1 VTKVEKSI
9 RRIGIVGGG
18 QLGRMLALA
27 ARNFAFEVRVVDPN
41 PDCPASGVVDEVI
54 VGAFDD
60 ARAIEQL
67 ADKSDVITFEIESAG
82 VEVLEKLQARGIVVS
97 PSPRSLAIIRDKLGQ
112 KQFLVEKGISVAPFA
127 EVISAADVEKLA
139 QQWGYPLLLKSRFGA
154 YDGRGNAV
162 IDNVEEI
169 PLALDKLGNKN
180 LYAEAFVPFIKEM
193 AVMAARDVRGEIVLY
208 PVVETEHYNNILRTV
223 QIPAPI
229 VPEYREAAEG
239 LARQVMTHLDGA
251 GVFGIELFLTSK
263 GEVLVNEIAP
273 RVHNSGHYT
282 IEACLT
288 SQFENQ
294 IRAVCGLPLGQT
306 LLRTPAAVMVNLLGE
321 ENRPAE
327 LSGLSEVLAIDG
339 AAVHIYGK
347 KDSRPERKMGHIT
360 VLDISPTVAHQ
371 KAMAAI
377 KALKI

>member
-1 VTKVEKSI
+1 MTNF
-9 RRIGIVGGG
+9 RIGIIGGG
-18 QLGRMLALA
+18 QLGRMLALS
-27 ARNFAFEVRVVDPN
+27 ARDFAFEVRVVDPN

-54 VGAFDD
+54 VGNFDD
-60 ARAIEQL
+60 PAAIGQL
-67 ADKSDVITFEIESAG
+67 AEKSDVITYEIESAG
-82 VEVLEKLQARGIVVS
+82 VETLEKLEKKGITVS

-112 KQFLVEKGISVAPFA
+112 KQFLTDKGIDVAPFA
-127 EVISAADVEKLA
+127 EVSSAADVEKLA

-162 IDNVEEI
+162 VDNAEEI
-169 PLALDKLGNKN
+169 PLALDKLGNKD
-180 LYAEAFVPFIKEM
+180 LYAEAFVPFTKEL
-193 AVMAARDVRGEIVLY
+193 AVMAARDSQGEIVLY

-229 VPEYREAAEG
+229 VPEHREKAEAV
-239 LARQVMTHLDGA
+239 ARQVMTHLDGA

-263 GEVLVNEIAP
+263 GDIIVNEIAP

-327 LSGLSEVLAIDG
+327 LSGLAEVLAIDG

-347 KDSRPERKMGHIT
+347 KESRPDRKMGHIT

-371 KAMAAI
+371 KAMQAI
-377 KALKI
+377 KTLRI